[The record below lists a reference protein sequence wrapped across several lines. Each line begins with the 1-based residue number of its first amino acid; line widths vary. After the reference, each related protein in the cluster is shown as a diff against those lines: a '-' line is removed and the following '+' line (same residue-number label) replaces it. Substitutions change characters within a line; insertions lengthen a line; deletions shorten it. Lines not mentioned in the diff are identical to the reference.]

1 MKEGWE
7 PTFFH
12 QSIIFL
18 SIGHQRVVVSVKKCE
33 ISKINFAGLGLVV
46 RPLIPQ
52 FCWRILEK

>member
-18 SIGHQRVVVSVKKCE
+18 SIGHQRVVVSVKKLE
-33 ISKINFAGLGLVV
+33 ISKINFVGLGLVV

-52 FCWRILEK
+52 FC

>member
-18 SIGHQRVVVSVKKCE
+18 SIGHQRVVVSVKNVK
-33 ISKINFAGLGLVV
+33 SQKLTLQA
-46 RPLIPQ
+46 
-52 FCWRILEK
+52 